1 MIDPIRDFIER
12 EGFLVLDGGLATE
25 LEALGCDLDDPLWS
39 ARALIDDPEAIRAA
53 HRRYLEAGAD
63 CIATATYQA
72 TFEGFAARG
81 LDAAATRRIL
91 RDSVEVALSAR
102 ADFLGGRGA
111 PAPDGP
117 PSAGHPP
124 SASHPPP
131 LVAASIGPYG
141 AYLADG
147 SEYTGDYGLSAA
159 ELYDFHAPRWQ
170 VLAETEADVLACET
184 TPSVEETRA
193 YCRLAAVS
201 HRPTW
206 ISFQCRDGARLAD
219 GTPLEAAVALCDA
232 EPHVVAVGANCT
244 DPSLTVSLIG
254 AARRATGKP
263 ILVYPNSGET
273 WDAETKCWTGPATP
287 MDWAGSAAEWRAA
300 GADGIGGCCRVGPAE
315 VAAIRGGTVSFQ
327 RTVT

>member
-1 MIDPIRDFIER
+1 MTDPIRDFIER

-39 ARALIDDPEAIRAA
+39 ARALIEAPEAIRTA
-53 HRRYLEAGAD
+53 HRRFLEAGAD

-72 TFEGFAARG
+72 TFEGFASRG
-81 LDAAATRRIL
+81 LDAAATTRLL
-91 RDSVEVALSAR
+91 RDSVDLAISAR
-102 ADFLGGRGA
+102 ADFLGGSV
-111 PAPDGP
+111 APDPDDLP
-117 PSAGHPP
+117 PAGQPP
-124 SASHPPP
+124 ASRPPP

-159 ELYDFHAPRWQ
+159 ELYDFHAPRWE

-219 GTPLEAAVALCDA
+219 GAPFETAVALCEA
-232 EPHVVAVGANCT
+232 EPHVVAIGVNCV
-244 DPSLTVSLIG
+244 DPRLVAPLIH

-263 ILVYPNSGET
+263 ILVYPNSGEE
-273 WDAETKCWTGPATP
+273 WDAEAKRWTGPATP
-287 MDWAGSAAEWRAA
+287 LDWARSAAEWRRE
-300 GADGIGGCCRVGPAE
+300 GADGVGGCCRVGPAE
-315 VAAIRGGTVSFQ
+315 IAAIRADAV
-327 RTVT
+327 R

>member
-39 ARALIDDPEAIRAA
+39 ARALIDESEAIRTA
-53 HRRYLEAGAD
+53 HRRFLEAGAD

-72 TFEGFAARG
+72 TFEGFASRG
-81 LDAAATRRIL
+81 LDAAATTRLL
-91 RDSVEVALSAR
+91 RDSVDLAILAR
-102 ADFLGGRGA
+102 ADFLGGGVA
-111 PAPDGP
+111 PDPDDLSHDGP
-117 PSAGHPP
+117 PHDGPP
-124 SASHPPP
+124 PASRPPP
-131 LVAASIGPYG
+131 LVAASIGPFG

-159 ELYDFHAPRWQ
+159 ELYDFHAPRWE

-219 GTPLEAAVALCDA
+219 ATALETAVALCDA
-232 EPHVVAVGANCT
+232 EPHVVAVGVNCV
-244 DPSLTVSLIG
+244 DPRYVGPLIH
-254 AARRATGKP
+254 AARRATEKP
-263 ILVYPNSGET
+263 ILAYPNSGEA
-273 WDAETKCWTGPATP
+273 WDAEAKRWTGPATP
-287 MDWAGSAAEWRAA
+287 MDWARSAAEWRRE
-300 GADGIGGCCRVGPAE
+300 GADGVGGCCRVGPAE
-315 VAAIRGGTVSFQ
+315 IAAIRRGT
-327 RTVT
+327 R

>member
-1 MIDPIRDFIER
+1 MTDPIRAFIER

-39 ARALIDDPEAIRAA
+39 ARALVDESEAIRTA

-81 LDAAATRRIL
+81 LDAAATVRIL
-91 RDSVEVALSAR
+91 RDSVGLAISAR
-102 ADFLGGRGA
+102 ADFLGGRV
-111 PAPDGP
+111 APDRP
-117 PSAGHPP
+117 PPGSR
-124 SASHPPP
+124 PPP

-159 ELYDFHAPRWQ
+159 ELYDFHAPRWE

-206 ISFQCRDGARLAD
+206 VSFQCRDGARLAD
-219 GTPLEAAVALCDA
+219 GTPLETAVALCDA
-232 EPHVVAVGANCT
+232 EPHVVAVGVNCV
-244 DPSLTVSLIG
+244 DPRLVAPLIR
-254 AARRATGKP
+254 AARRTTKKP
-263 ILVYPNSGET
+263 ILAYPNSGEA
-273 WDAETKCWTGPATP
+273 WDAEAKRWMGPATP
-287 MDWAGSAAEWRAA
+287 MDWARSAAEWRQE
-300 GADGIGGCCRVGPAE
+300 GADGVGGCCRVGPAE
-315 VAAIRGGTVSFQ
+315 IAAIRGRAVSSQ
-327 RTVT
+327 RSAT

>member
-1 MIDPIRDFIER
+1 LTDPIRDFIER

-39 ARALIDDPEAIRAA
+39 ARVLIDDPQAVRNA
-53 HRRYLEAGAD
+53 HRRFLDAGAD

-72 TFEGFAARG
+72 TFGGFAARG
-81 LDAAATRRIL
+81 IDAAATARIL
-91 RDSVEVALSAR
+91 RDSVGLAISAR
-102 ADFLGGRGA
+102 ADFLGGR
-111 PAPDGP
+111 PA
-117 PSAGHPP
+117 SR
-124 SASHPPP
+124 PPP

-147 SEYTGDYGLSAA
+147 SEYAGDYGLSAA
-159 ELYDFHAPRWQ
+159 ELYDFHAPRWE

-206 ISFQCRDGARLAD
+206 VSFQCRDGARLAD
-219 GTPLEAAVALCDA
+219 GTPLETAAALCDA
-232 EPHVVAVGANCT
+232 EPHVVAVGVNCT
-244 DPSLTVSLIG
+244 DPALTVSLIG

-263 ILVYPNSGET
+263 ILAYPNSGET
-273 WDAETKCWTGPATP
+273 WDAGTKCWTGPATP
-287 MDWAGSAAEWRAA
+287 MDWARSAAEWRAA

-315 VAAIRGGTVSFQ
+315 ITAVRAGAAWSQ
-327 RTVT
+327 P